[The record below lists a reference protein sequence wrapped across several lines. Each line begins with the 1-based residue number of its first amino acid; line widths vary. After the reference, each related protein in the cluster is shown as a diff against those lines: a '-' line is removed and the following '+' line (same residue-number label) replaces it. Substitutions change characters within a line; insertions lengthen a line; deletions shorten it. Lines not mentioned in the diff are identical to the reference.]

1 MKNAKFPIVKMIVQ
15 NVIQIIIVQNFLMGS
30 ILENAFVKKAIMMI
44 NKIVFAWNA
53 QNFGI
58 ISIKGINLLSHSCF
72 YNNSKN

>member
-1 MKNAKFPIVKMIVQ
+1 
-15 NVIQIIIVQNFLMGS
+15 MGS

-58 ISIKGINLLSHSCF
+58 ISIKGINFLSHMCF
-72 YNNSKN
+72 YNSN